1 MTLWTMD
8 DEIPR
13 NKPAKGI
20 SICPSTPF
28 IWRFPKLGLPPN
40 HPAEVSFPCCWLRG
54 SSVTNLQLCLSRP
67 GRGQGI
73 CINKD
78 GPPRDSNLM
87 QHKDM
92 RCVFPTSSNQCQPL
106 VIFYHTWKPRNRA
119 VFLSVCCFTP
129 LGSQD
134 ATSLGPN
141 ISWSPENCVP
151 IPNPVQDRIWIVK
164 QYDY

>member
-20 SICPSTPF
+20 SICLSTPF

-87 QHKDM
+87 QHKDIM
-92 RCVFPTSSNQCQPL
+92 ISGVCFQHLPTSVNHLLFSIIPGNHETEQCFLVFVALPL
-106 VIFYHTWKPRNRA
+106 LDRKMQQAWDPIFHGHPR
-119 VFLSVCCFTP
+119 
-129 LGSQD
+129 
-134 ATSLGPN
+134 
-141 ISWSPENCVP
+141 IM
-151 IPNPVQDRIWIVK
+151 
-164 QYDY
+164 Y